1 MNIDIE
7 TINSLVEKYCNV
19 SGLNEVSCRMQNMGL
34 LADVLSVN
42 EVLKSQIAL
51 LAERPVMS
59 VSSRERYDDCRRRIA
74 YCINDSVRKKS
85 SLPDPANFGSRLA
98 ESVFPYRESELEQ
111 EEAEKMEQAADHLAY
126 GWFGRSSAISGA
138 VDESLEDLSGYIAQI
153 ADLAETP
160 WTKRQYEL
168 LMGELEREYAD
179 APSTNGESA
188 RDFYGRWKRTVYDE
202 QDEFPDLISI
212 LVKDLLNSAF
222 IIVDDSHSGFS
233 YKKTNKEL
241 AFYVGGEETTVEWQK
256 KFATLCKIAGY
267 QDRRFLFR
275 ESTLGRYIYQHRS
288 SLSEDAI
295 KSFFFF
301 MQVCQFAYADM
312 DNASATDAAEHC
324 MNKEEGSEPPA
335 TVDIMSELQA
345 IFRNNRE
352 EAAAFIRRI
361 DGAKSTFITEEV
373 NRLLREEKITKAGC
387 KRDLWRILHEN
398 GYYKP
403 SESNWNSQVN
413 N

>member
-19 SGLNEVSCRMQNMGL
+19 SGLNEISCRMQNIGL

-51 LAERPVMS
+51 LAEKPVMS
-59 VSSRERYDDCRRRIA
+59 VSSREHYDDCRRRISS
-74 YCINDSVRKKS
+74 CIYDSVRKKS
-85 SLPDPANFGSRLA
+85 FLPDPANFGSRLA
-98 ESVFPYRESELEQ
+98 ESVFPDRESELDQ

-126 GWFGRSSAISGA
+126 GWFGRSSAIGCA
-138 VDESLEDLSGYIAQI
+138 VNESLEDLSGYIAQI
-153 ADLAETP
+153 ADLADTP

-168 LMGELEREYAD
+168 LMGDLEKEYAD
-179 APSTNGESA
+179 ALSPNGESS
-188 RDFYGRWKRTVYDE
+188 RDFYGRWKRSIYDE

-212 LVKDLLNSAF
+212 LVRDLLNSAF

-233 YKKTNKEL
+233 YKKTNGEL
-241 AFYVGGEETTVEWQK
+241 AFYVGGEETSVEWQK

-275 ESTLGRYIYQHRS
+275 ESTLGRYIFQHRS
-288 SLSEDAI
+288 LLSEAAI
-295 KSFFFF
+295 RSFFFF

-312 DNASATDAAEHC
+312 DRANATDAAEHC
-324 MNKEEGSEPPA
+324 KNKEEGSEPPA
-335 TVDIMSELQA
+335 AVGIMSELQA
-345 IFRNNRE
+345 IFRNNCE
-352 EAAAFIRRI
+352 EASAFIRRI

-398 GYYKP
+398 GYYKIG
-403 SESNWNSQVN
+403 ESTWNRQVN
-413 N
+413 A